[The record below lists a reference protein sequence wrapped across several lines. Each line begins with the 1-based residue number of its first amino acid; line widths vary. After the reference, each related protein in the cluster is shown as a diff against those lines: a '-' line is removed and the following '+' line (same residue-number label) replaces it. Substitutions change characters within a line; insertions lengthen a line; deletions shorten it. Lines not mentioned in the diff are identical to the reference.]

1 MERVVSIP
9 LLKCMN
15 SLGYEISNQIGPQW
29 QTPFASVETNR
40 FCFCFHKLAKL
51 FSELENHPMTG
62 TGKPER
68 LRGNLQGYWSRRIT
82 KADRLVYRI
91 DGDAVIVVVVSAKSH
106 YGEK

>member
-1 MERVVSIP
+1 MKYRI
-9 LLKCMN
+9 
-15 SLGYEISNQIGPQW
+15 
-29 QTPFASVETNR
+29 
-40 FCFCFHKLAKL
+40 KLAPNAKLHLLQWKQTGAVSVLNKLATL